1 MSLTSDLAE
10 LGQHL
15 QQERL
20 FVSTEREQLQ
30 RLYENVRQTSERL
43 LHVAWIGR
51 QQKVILGTCGA
62 HGSDSRAVDVCNELE
77 VLCFFLLYILFE
89 LSLLM

>member
-1 MSLTSDLAE
+1 MSLMSDLAE
-10 LGQHL
+10 LSQHL

-30 RLYENVRQTSERL
+30 RLYDNVRQTSERL

-51 QQKVILGTCGA
+51 QQKLILSTSLS
-62 HGSDSRAVDVCNELE
+62 HGHDARTVDVSEI
-77 VLCFFLLYILFE
+77 V
-89 LSLLM
+89 SLLMFFFFLI

>member
-1 MSLTSDLAE
+1 MSLMSDLAE
-10 LGQHL
+10 LSQHL

-30 RLYENVRQTSERL
+30 RLYDNVRQTSERL

-51 QQKVILGTCGA
+51 QQKLVLGACLT
-62 HGSDSRAVDVCNELE
+62 HGHDAKAVDVSEI
-77 VLCFFLLYILFE
+77 VLVLAVGVLPTHGF
-89 LSLLM
+89 